1 MTRDEIEAFI
11 TQFPIYQYAFVDTEQ
26 LEFSDKVRVI
36 CKKECPRYGSTWSC
50 PPAVGTVEKCKNKCL
65 EYDQALFFSSVAD
78 VKDFSNMEET
88 LKTKEEHEKMTE
100 IIEQYLKDQSM
111 FVYTLSTESC
121 SICEKCTYPKG
132 SCRHPDRMHPC
143 IESHGIVV
151 PNLIEQNLMDYYLGE
166 HLVLWFSLILFKEA

>member
-78 VKDFSNMEET
+78 VKDFPT
-88 LKTKEEHEKMTE
+88 WK
-100 IIEQYLKDQSM
+100 
-111 FVYTLSTESC
+111 
-121 SICEKCTYPKG
+121 
-132 SCRHPDRMHPC
+132 RH
-143 IESHGIVV
+143 
-151 PNLIEQNLMDYYLGE
+151 
-166 HLVLWFSLILFKEA
+166 